1 MTTEMT
7 IRSLLASE
15 NRDPQEVATAL
26 KFCLRT
32 MRKLAHGK
40 RNQERVYA
48 LCRAHGIDPQPGR
61 TIAA

>member
-1 MTTEMT
+1 MTTETT
-7 IRSLLASE
+7 IRQLLARE
-15 NRDPQEVATAL
+15 NRDPQEVAAAL

-40 RNQERVYA
+40 RNQTRIYA
-48 LCRAHGIDPQPGR
+48 LCRAHGIDPFPTR